1 MHELSVC
8 QSIIQQAEH
17 IAAENNA
24 SAISHIALAIGPL
37 AGVDINLLQHAFPLA
52 AAGTL
57 ASNAELTAEAL
68 PLRIRCLSCFQES
81 EVPLNRL
88 LCLHCNDWHTQVI
101 SGDEMLIKS
110 IELETEEDVNYV

>member
-8 QSIIQQAEH
+8 QSIIQQAEG
-17 IAAENNA
+17 IAAQNRA
-24 SAISHIALAIGPL
+24 TAISRIALAIGPL
-37 AGVDINLLQHAFPLA
+37 AGVDISLLQHAFPLA

-57 ASNAELTAEAL
+57 AANAELTAEVL
-68 PLRIRCLSCFQES
+68 PLRVRCLSCFRES
-81 EVPLNRL
+81 EAAPNRL
-88 LCLHCNDWHTQVI
+88 LCGHCNDWHTQVV